1 MFNLIDLES
10 TNKFIE
16 SILDEKISG
25 KLFNRVVNKRWKDK
39 QFIEK
44 YDYPNYLREKI
55 WKLSFDKLIT
65 EHGRIEDQ
73 PMSVSQHLFG
83 DKSSIAARVTF
94 DQYKIDKI
102 NCIEYHT
109 HPVSSLVV
117 VLDGECTYSVVYES
131 KYIINVALKPGFCIY
146 FPANVTHTIQNIGKN
161 GLETL
166 NITGKIN
173 QPPYRNSCE
182 ITNQSL
188 IEPSKNFSKVAKI
201 NNLREIDYNDFIKT
215 DIKQ

>member
-1 MFNLIDLES
+1 MINLKS
-10 TNKFIE
+10 ANKFIE
-16 SILDEKISG
+16 SILEEKISG
-25 KLFNRVVNKRWKDK
+25 DFFNRTVNKKWKDK

-44 YDYPNYLREKI
+44 YEYPNYLREKL

-83 DKSSIAARVTF
+83 DKKSIAARVTF

-117 VLDGECTYSVVYES
+117 VLDGECTYSVVYKS
-131 KYIINVALKPGFCIY
+131 KYIVNAVLEPGFCIY

-173 QPPYRNSCE
+173 QPPYRSNCE
-182 ITNQSL
+182 TTNQLL

-201 NNLREIDYNDFIKT
+201 NNLIKIDRNDFLKIN
-215 DIKQ
+215 I